1 MIKSKIFLLVISFTL
16 TINAQV
22 DTLWTFAYNG
32 TAGSLDGA
40 RSLLLDNFGN
50 LYVAGNTTSN
60 GMDVILIKYSS
71 NGDSLWSYIFSSG
84 NFADD
89 YFLSIVQ
96 GDSGFIYL
104 ACCAITIQRA
114 FYVIKLSPDGN
125 LIWTTQIPDMI
136 GESNNKPSKRLKVD
150 NNGNVYFTGTKS
162 FNFLTV
168 KLNSLGDTLW
178 TKSYGNPG
186 YTYDDPSALTID
198 NDQNVYVTGK
208 QMINGSYDFCTI
220 KYNTNGEL
228 QWANNYDGPAHS
240 TDYSY
245 AITTDQTGNVYVCG
259 SSNLDGSSNTD
270 YCIIKYNSIGDTL
283 WVRKYDGSENLSDEA
298 FLIYLDNKYH
308 LYIGGNIYN
317 GNPNSGGSGT
327 DFCVLQYSLSGDL
340 EKSFVYNGAGN
351 DEDYLNDFTFDNS
364 GNIFLT
370 GESFTN
376 SNTYRDICIAKF
388 DSTSNLQWQTTY
400 SGCSGIDRG
409 NAVVVNDLD
418 EIFVAGEANYDF
430 FIIKYK
436 ESATSVETNTVEPTS
451 YFCLSQNYPN
461 PFNPSTKIRYSI
473 PSNVKGEMSIVTL
486 KVFDILGNEIATL
499 VNEEKSAGTYEV
511 TFNPESSIKHPA
523 SGIYF
528 YQLRAGEF
536 VQTKKMLM
544 IK

>member
-50 LYVAGNTTSN
+50 LYVAGNTASN

-228 QWANNYDGPAHS
+228 KWANNYDGPAHS

-270 YCIIKYNSIGDTL
+270 YCIIKL
-283 WVRKYDGSENLSDEA
+283 PALLS
-298 FLIYLDNKYH
+298 
-308 LYIGGNIYN
+308 
-317 GNPNSGGSGT
+317 
-327 DFCVLQYSLSGDL
+327 
-340 EKSFVYNGAGN
+340 
-351 DEDYLNDFTFDNS
+351 
-364 GNIFLT
+364 
-370 GESFTN
+370 
-376 SNTYRDICIAKF
+376 
-388 DSTSNLQWQTTY
+388 
-400 SGCSGIDRG
+400 
-409 NAVVVNDLD
+409 
-418 EIFVAGEANYDF
+418 
-430 FIIKYK
+430 
-436 ESATSVETNTVEPTS
+436 
-451 YFCLSQNYPN
+451 
-461 PFNPSTKIRYSI
+461 
-473 PSNVKGEMSIVTL
+473 
-486 KVFDILGNEIATL
+486 
-499 VNEEKSAGTYEV
+499 
-511 TFNPESSIKHPA
+511 PA
-523 SGIYF
+523 
-528 YQLRAGEF
+528 
-536 VQTKKMLM
+536 
-544 IK
+544 